1 MTRRNHRSGRQELVE
16 RPLRVLV
23 ATADALF
30 ARRFVSELSND
41 PRLELV
47 GLASSGDEAA
57 AMDTQLEPT
66 VIVLDEDLPAAEAAD
81 VVAHGLRER
90 EGRVVVVV
98 TANPGAMGDSSD
110 EIGAYLPRARGPE
123 ALAASLFETAW
134 LALGLSGS
142 PLVP

>member
-1 MTRRNHRSGRQELVE
+1 
-16 RPLRVLV
+16 
-23 ATADALF
+23 
-30 ARRFVSELSND
+30 
-41 PRLELV
+41 
-47 GLASSGDEAA
+47 
-57 AMDTQLEPT
+57 MDTQLEPT
-66 VIVLDEDLPAAEAAD
+66 VIVLDEDLPAARAAD

-98 TANPGAMGDSSD
+98 TANPGAMGDSSG